1 MVQSVKCSICGKP
14 LKDGFLECMG
24 VVVCRECAGDDVDFG
39 EGLLAVTLRERGF
52 VDKDGKMTEKAKSL
66 DADRLY
72 DDEGNIKPWGW
83 CDS

>member
-1 MVQSVKCSICGKP
+1 MVQSVMCSICGKP
-14 LKDGFLECMG
+14 SKDGFLECMG

-72 DDEGNIKPWGW
+72 DHEGNIKPWGW